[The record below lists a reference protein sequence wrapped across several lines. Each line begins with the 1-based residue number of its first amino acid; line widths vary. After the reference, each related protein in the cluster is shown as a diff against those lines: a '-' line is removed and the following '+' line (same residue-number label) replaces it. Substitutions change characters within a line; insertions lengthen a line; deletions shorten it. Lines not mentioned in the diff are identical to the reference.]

1 MKFAKKL
8 FLQILPQSRNGT
20 KPKDTASPQSTAST
34 IS

>member
-8 FLQILPQSRNGT
+8 FLQILPQYRNGT
-20 KPKDTASPQSTAST
+20 KSKDTASPQSTVST